1 MIQAV
6 LYILSG
12 VALYGGA
19 HHLQLG
25 ASRTPGHPHVMHGIM
40 YLLLASFALTSALTY
55 EVESMSAWLLLGKVT
70 ITIGLTLWATLAW
83 FVAAYTHFKPRLL
96 LAGLTALWTI
106 HLIGNLASPFSLLY
120 SDIVLVKQTLP
131 SGAEQAAWHTSF
143 NPWWTAVEFTILISL
158 GYTLYASYKL
168 FQSEGKHSALAL
180 GSGLAVLLGTSLT
193 DFLTH
198 AQVVQLAYLAPFGFL
213 VFLLVSSVYPSLQRR
228 AKPQPSEP
236 AASYNM
242 TFNLNP
248 PAAAGAPVPQ
258 RVIEEEPA
266 IEITHNASAPAF
278 TLETELHKK
287 QVTPRE
293 QVTVTEDE
301 EEAAEIDSTEPA
313 EGHEKLK
320 PPTPPLLTVEPTL
333 DQEALHHVSDN
344 LIDIA
349 VYATMAI
356 NRFKRGETDPAVV
369 EALCKKVRTQAIKTR
384 RIANQLS
391 RPSKPPDSDETN

>member
-55 EVESMSAWLLLGKVT
+55 EVESISAWLLLGKVT

-120 SDIVLVKQTLP
+120 SDIALVKQTLP
-131 SGAEQAAWHTSF
+131 SGTEQAVWHTSF

-168 FQSEGKHSALAL
+168 FQHEGRHAALAL

-213 VFLLVSSVYPSLQRR
+213 VFLLVSSLYPNLQRQHR
-228 AKPQPSEP
+228 QQPPES

-266 IEITHNASAPAF
+266 IEITHSASAAPF
-278 TLETELHKK
+278 TLESEPLKER
-287 QVTPRE
+287 VTPRSE
-293 QVTVTEDE
+293 QVTVPEQE
-301 EEAAEIDSTEPA
+301 ETAEMGAAESAEEPA
-313 EGHEKLK
+313 IAKV
-320 PPTPPLLTVEPTL
+320 PSAALLTVEPTL
-333 DQEALHHVSDN
+333 DQETLHHVSDN

-356 NRFKRGETDPAVV
+356 NRFKRGETDPEVV

-391 RPSKPPDSDETN
+391 RPPKTPDSDQTS